1 MKTKAVRLY
10 GKNDLR
16 LEEFELPEIKDDEIL
31 IEVVTDSVCM
41 STYKECKLG
50 AEHERVN
57 DDIDINPIIVGHET
71 AGVIRQVGSKWEKEY
86 AVGKSISIQPA
97 AFIDNSMATFGYSFA
112 NCGGVA
118 TYIIIPNKAI
128 ERGCI
133 IPFDSSRGFYAASLS
148 EPYSCIIGGAH
159 AMYHTEKYKY
169 EHKMGILDGGKCAL
183 LASCG
188 PMGLGTI
195 DYMLNGPKKPSTLVV
210 TDINQDRIDR
220 AKSIFSEEYA
230 RERGVE
236 IAYVNTMT
244 EEDAEKKLIDLN
256 GQGGFDDVVVLAPV
270 RQVIEM
276 ADRILGQDG
285 CLSFFSGPIDKKL
298 QANVNFYN
306 VHYKSAHIMGTT
318 GGNVDDMKECLQ
330 LSDEGKLNPA
340 VMLTHIGGMDSVI
353 DTTLNLP
360 KIPGGKKIIY
370 TGIDLELTA
379 IDDFEAKSKDENNKH
394 ADLFKDLYE
403 VVKENNFLWNAK
415 AEQCLLKYFGKCQ

>member
-1 MKTKAVRLY
+1 
-10 GKNDLR
+10 
-16 LEEFELPEIKDDEIL
+16 
-31 IEVVTDSVCM
+31 
-41 STYKECKLG
+41 
-50 AEHERVN
+50 
-57 DDIDINPIIVGHET
+57 
-71 AGVIRQVGSKWEKEY
+71 
-86 AVGKSISIQPA
+86 
-97 AFIDNSMATFGYSFA
+97 
-112 NCGGVA
+112 
-118 TYIIIPNKAI
+118 
-128 ERGCI
+128 
-133 IPFDSSRGFYAASLS
+133 
-148 EPYSCIIGGAH
+148 
-159 AMYHTEKYKY
+159 
-169 EHKMGILDGGKCAL
+169 MGILDGGKCAL

-244 EEDAEKKLIDLN
+244 EEDAEKKLIDLT